1 MTCSLKGGKRK
12 RSFFRHTKSF
22 LTGVGSDLRR
32 KRLFPRTR
40 HYVRS
45 VSRDVNRYGNKMFS
59 RARSMRKRT
68 FGFR

>member
-12 RSFFRHTKSF
+12 RSFFRHTKNFVSG
-22 LTGVGSDLRR
+22 LGSDLRR

-40 HYVRS
+40 HYVRA
-45 VSRDVNRYGNKMFS
+45 VSRDATRYGKKIFRS
-59 RARSMRKRT
+59 ARSMRKRT